1 LIATP
6 IRPRERG
13 ADPATSRGF
22 IMLKV
27 ILISVVAAVGLLLIY
42 AATRPD
48 NFRIERSVRIEAP
61 PERVYGLID
70 DLHQFNRWNPFL
82 RKDPAAQGTYS
93 GTPSGQG
100 ARYAWQ
106 GEKVGVGQMEIVD
119 TTAPANVTM
128 NLDFIKPFEAHNIAD
143 FTLKPEAGATQ
154 VTWAMHGPAP
164 FLSKLMQVFVSMDR
178 MVGKD
183 FEDGLSNLK
192 TLAEAS

>member
-1 LIATP
+1 
-6 IRPRERG
+6 
-13 ADPATSRGF
+13 
-22 IMLKV
+22 MLKV
-27 ILISVVAAVGLLLIY
+27 ILITVVAAVGLLLIY

-61 PERVYGLID
+61 PERIYGLID

-82 RKDPAAQGTYS
+82 RKDPATQGTYS
-93 GTPSGQG
+93 GTPSGKG

-106 GEKVGVGQMEIVD
+106 SEKVGVGQMEIVE
-119 TTAPANVTM
+119 TAAPSNVTM
-128 NLDFIKPFEAHNIAD
+128 NLDFIKPYEAHNIAD

-164 FLSKLMQVFVSMDR
+164 FLSKLIEVFVSMDR

>member
-1 LIATP
+1 
-6 IRPRERG
+6 
-13 ADPATSRGF
+13 
-22 IMLKV
+22 MLKV

-93 GTPSGQG
+93 GTPSGKG

-154 VTWAMHGPAP
+154 VTWAMHGSAP

>member
-1 LIATP
+1 
-6 IRPRERG
+6 
-13 ADPATSRGF
+13 
-22 IMLKV
+22 MLKV
-27 ILISVVAAVGLLLIY
+27 ILITVVAAVGLLLIF

-93 GTPSGQG
+93 GTPSGKG

-119 TTAPANVTM
+119 TAAPANVTM
-128 NLDFIKPFEAHNIAD
+128 NLDFIKPFEAHNMAD

-154 VTWAMHGPAP
+154 VTWAMYGPAP

>member
-1 LIATP
+1 
-6 IRPRERG
+6 
-13 ADPATSRGF
+13 
-22 IMLKV
+22 MLKV
-27 ILISVVAAVGLLLIY
+27 ILIAVVAAVGLLLIY

-61 PERVYGLID
+61 PERIYGLID

-93 GTPSGQG
+93 GTPSGKG

-106 GEKVGVGQMEIVD
+106 SEKVGVGQMEIVE
-119 TTAPANVTM
+119 TAAPSNVTM

-154 VTWAMHGPAP
+154 VTWAMHGPSP
-164 FLSKLMQVFVSMDR
+164 YLSKLIAVFVSMDR

-183 FEDGLSNLK
+183 FEDGLGNLK